1 MTGAVQPLKKKKE
14 KKKPDDGEKLAPWWE
29 QMREYEE
36 PGQVL
41 RLKVVTGM
49 QRRSMHIMFGPQGVP
64 SST

>member
-1 MTGAVQPLKKKKE
+1 MWHCAAIN
-14 KKKPDDGEKLAPWWE
+14 PDADDSDKLTPWWE

-49 QRRSMHIMFGPQGVP
+49 QRRSKHIMFGPHGVP